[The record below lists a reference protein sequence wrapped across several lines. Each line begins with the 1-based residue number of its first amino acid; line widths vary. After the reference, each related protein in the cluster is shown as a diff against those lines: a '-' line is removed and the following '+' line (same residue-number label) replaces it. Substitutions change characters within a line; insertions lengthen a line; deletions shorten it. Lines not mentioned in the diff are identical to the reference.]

1 VFYQLGDTH
10 TERDR
15 DRDHRQAMQDAE
27 ACALGSWHYVGFGT
41 YRAHAQHRTRE
52 KLGERVH
59 FASMIHPGCTPRPA
73 GLHTHAHGGQGI
85 TRDAVAIANAS
96 QTVRCM
102 PIYLHPSTPAVG
114 AYYACHVLK
123 RREVT
128 LYTSVNYD
136 ISREGLLMHQV
147 RMHVL
152 EVGSFCRSGL
162 DNHQRWCL
170 VLCTQLFF
178 RRPSCSTAWMQMH
191 HACTIAHV
199 CT

>member
-1 VFYQLGDTH
+1 MQRHVRL
-10 TERDR
+10 
-15 DRDHRQAMQDAE
+15 DHGTTWGLVRTARARSGVKTSS
-27 ACALGSWHYVGFGT
+27 ACIY
-41 YRAHAQHRTRE
+41 AQHRTRE